1 MHLHCQETPLK
12 DFLHGIV
19 SLYRFNAQERNITLE
34 LKEDESLSSDKG
46 KLKVWIDRIN
56 FDKVIS
62 NLLSNA
68 MKYTFDGGEITVII
82 GKDERMPPSG

>member
-19 SLYRFNAQERNITLE
+19 SLYRFNAQERNSTLE

-62 NLLSNA
+62 NLLS
-68 MKYTFDGGEITVII
+68 
-82 GKDERMPPSG
+82 KDVYKRQMDRLCQGTDAL